1 MADRTLGFKVTDEVH
16 ERARMLI
23 ESSGLTSKEW
33 LENALAMYEV
43 KALQANTPDYA
54 KDLTELELH
63 TTRIYEL
70 VINMIQQSLY
80 LKDHAVKD
88 VSDKLESKESIIT
101 ELQAKLA
108 ETKEQVNQLI
118 TENKQFAGQQ
128 VVLQKQVDEQKSTIE
143 NSNLLINEYKE
154 KNDTLSGLVTK
165 YQGYAEENEALKTTF
180 AAEKETLVHQ
190 LNEQQEIFSDKIRQ
204 LEQTQQQANE
214 RVRELETALE
224 NAQLNY
230 SRELEIMQERKDLER
245 EKALV
250 EVERTYQAKL
260 QAQNDKYNDKIAE
273 MHAENERIRGNY
285 EARLDALVKD
295 GQGEK

>member
-43 KALQANTPDYA
+43 KALQANTPEYA

-70 VINMIQQSLY
+70 VINMIQQSVY

-88 VSDKLESKESIIT
+88 VAEKLESKEGIIT
-101 ELQAKLA
+101 ELQAKLN
-108 ETKEQVNQLI
+108 EQKEKVNQFIL
-118 TENKQFAGQQ
+118 ENKQFTEQQ
-128 VVLQKQVDEQKSTIE
+128 TLLQKQLDEQKSTME

-165 YQGYAEENEALKTTF
+165 YQGYAEENEALKTAFET
-180 AAEKETLVHQ
+180 EKASLAQQ
-190 LNEQQEIFSDKIRQ
+190 LNKQQAASTEQIRQ
-204 LEQTQQQANE
+204 LEQAQQQANE
-214 RVRELETALE
+214 RVRELEKTLE
-224 NAQLNY
+224 ITQLNY
-230 SRELEIMQERKDLER
+230 TRELEIMQERKDLER

-250 EVERTYQAKL
+250 EVEREYQAKL
-260 QAQNDKYNDKIAE
+260 QAQNDKYNDKVAE
-273 MHAENERIRGNY
+273 MHVENERIRAGY
-285 EARLDALVKD
+285 EAKLDALVK
-295 GQGEK
+295 GNQIK

>member
-23 ESSGLTSKEW
+23 DASGLTSKEW

-70 VINMIQQSLY
+70 VVNMIQQSLY

-88 VSDKLESKESIIT
+88 VSDKLESKEGIIT
-101 ELQAKLA
+101 ELQAKLT
-108 ETKEQVNQLI
+108 ETKEQVNLI
-118 TENKQFAGQQ
+118 TTANNQLAEQHAL
-128 VVLQKQVDEQKSTIE
+128 LQKQVDEQKSTLD
-143 NSNLLINEYKE
+143 NSNLLISEYKE
-154 KNDTLSGLVTK
+154 KNDTLNGLVTK
-165 YQGYAEENEALKTTF
+165 YKDYAEENEALKTTF
-180 AAEKETLVHQ
+180 TAENEALVQQ
-190 LNEQQEIFSDKIRQ
+190 LNEQQQISFDKIRQ
-204 LEQTQQQANE
+204 FEQSKQQANE
-214 RVRELETALE
+214 RIRELETTLE

-230 SRELEIMQERKDLER
+230 THELEIMQERKDLER

-250 EVERTYQAKL
+250 EVERTYQEKL
-260 QAQNDKYNDKIAE
+260 QAQNDKYNDKVAE

-285 EARLDALVKD
+285 EARLDEMGK
-295 GQGEK
+295 GK

>member
-88 VSDKLESKESIIT
+88 VSDKLESKEGIIT

-108 ETKEQVNQLI
+108 EVKEKVNQLT
-118 TENKQFAGQQ
+118 TENKQFAEQQ
-128 VVLQKQVDEQKSTIE
+128 IMLQKQLEEQKSTID
-143 NSNLLINEYKE
+143 NGNLLINEYKE
-154 KNDTLSGLVTK
+154 KTDTLSGLVTK
-165 YQGYAEENEALKTTF
+165 YQGYAEENEVLKTAF
-180 AAEKETLVHQ
+180 ATEKASLVQ
-190 LNEQQEIFSDKIRQ
+190 QSNEQQTASSDQIRQ
-204 LEQTQQQANE
+204 LEQAHQHANE
-214 RVRELETALE
+214 RVRELEKTLE

-230 SRELEIMQERKDLER
+230 IRELEIMQERKDLER

-260 QAQNDKYNDKIAE
+260 QAQNDKYNDKVAE
-273 MHAENERIRGNY
+273 MHVEDERIRQNY
-285 EARLDALVKD
+285 
-295 GQGEK
+295 

>member
-23 ESSGLTSKEW
+23 EASGLTSKEW

-70 VINMIQQSLY
+70 VVNMIQQSVY

-88 VSDKLESKESIIT
+88 VADKLESKEGIIT
-101 ELQAKLA
+101 ELQAKLT
-108 ETKEQVNQLI
+108 EQKEKVNQL
-118 TENKQFAGQQ
+118 TLENKQFTEQQ
-128 VVLQKQVDEQKSTIE
+128 TLLQKQLDEQKSTID

-165 YQGYAEENEALKTTF
+165 YQGYAEENETLKTAF
-180 AAEKETLVHQ
+180 EAEKASLVQQ
-190 LNEQQEIFSDKIRQ
+190 LNEQQTASTEQIHQ
-204 LEQTQQQANE
+204 LEQAQQQANE
-214 RVRELETALE
+214 RIRELEKTLE
-224 NAQLNY
+224 HAQLNY
-230 SRELEIMQERKDLER
+230 SRDLDIMQERKDLER

-250 EVERTYQAKL
+250 EVERNYQGKL
-260 QAQNDKYNDKIAE
+260 QAQNDRYNDKIAE
-273 MHAENERIRGNY
+273 MHAENERIRANY
-285 EARLDALVKD
+285 ETKLEAI
-295 GQGEK
+295 EKNKPKQ

>member
-108 ETKEQVNQLI
+108 ETKEQVNQL
-118 TENKQFAGQQ
+118 TTDNKQFAGQQ
-128 VVLQKQVDEQKSTIE
+128 VLLQKQVDEQKNTID

-154 KNDTLSGLVTK
+154 KNDTLSGLITR

-180 AAEKETLVHQ
+180 AAEKDALVQQ

-204 LEQTQQQANE
+204 LEHAQQQANE

-295 GQGEK
+295 DTQ

>member
-23 ESSGLTSKEW
+23 ESSGLSSKEW

-43 KALQANTPDYA
+43 KALQANSPDYA

-70 VINMIQQSLY
+70 VVNMIQQSLY

-88 VSDKLESKESIIT
+88 VSDKLESKEAIII
-101 ELQAKLA
+101 ELQAQLA
-108 ETKEQVNQLI
+108 EAKKHLNII
-118 TENKQFAGQQ
+118 TTTNNELTDQKDM
-128 VVLQKQVDEQKSTIE
+128 LQKQVEEHKNTLD

-154 KNDTLSGLVTK
+154 KNDALNGLVTK
-165 YQGYAEENEALKTTF
+165 YQGYAEENETIKTTF
-180 AAEKETLVHQ
+180 ADEKDALVQQ
-190 LNEQQEIFSDKIRQ
+190 LNEQQQLSFDKIRQ
-204 LEQTQQQANE
+204 FEQSQQQANE
-214 RVRELETALE
+214 RIRELETSLE

-230 SRELEIMQERKDLER
+230 TREIEIMQERKDLER

-250 EVERTYQAKL
+250 EVERTYQEKL
-260 QAQNDKYNDKIAE
+260 QAQNDKYNDKVAE
-273 MHAENERIRGNY
+273 MHAENERIRQNY
-285 EARLDALVKD
+285 EARLEALVKD
-295 GQGEK
+295 GE